1 MRNFLTMVLGMVLGA
16 WLLFVVIPI
25 GLWHSAPIPFRI
37 WNFITNTIDDDERTA
52 DAVSPDELLAELEA
66 AGEVLAEVLEDDIEG
81 TTDELRAEFKD
92 ELAELENEIALA
104 EAVRSRLNALIPR
117 LEATPGMPLGVPRWR
132 AMLAEIDV
140 ITQESRMAI
149 PIFRT
154 TLEQGDRVALWLELS
169 EPSDMRILIS
179 TLRNTRMESEETYR
193 LIEPLLEGV
202 NTRSLTVPDI
212 VRPSDF
218 SGRGVE
224 RGPEGTTDRS
234 DFAIAPSFTP
244 REVEPELRNR
254 DEISRALQQAYPSLL
269 RDAGIGGTAI
279 LWFLISEEGS
289 VITTQLFESS
299 GFGALDEAAI
309 QVASLMQFS
318 PALDRDQAVEA
329 WVQLPITFEV
339 R

>member
-1 MRNFLTMVLGMVLGA
+1 MVLGA

-117 LEATPGMPLGVPRWR
+117 LEATPGMSLGVPRWR

-224 RGPEGTTDRS
+224 RGPVEAATDRS
-234 DFAIAPSFTP
+234 DLTVAPSFTP
-244 REVEPELRNR
+244 YEVEPELRNR
-254 DEISRALQQAYPSLL
+254 DEVQRALQQAYPSLL
-269 RDAGIGGTAI
+269 RNTGIGGRAI

-299 GFGALDEAAI
+299 GSDALDEAAM

-318 PALDRDQAVEA
+318 PTLDRDQAVEA
-329 WVQLPITFEV
+329 WVQLPITFEAV
-339 R
+339 W